1 MAAKTISISDA
12 KDANIRVIEEAHVGK
27 QAVHDV
33 IVAMQANRRTGSAHT
48 KTRGEV
54 AATGKKPFR
63 QKGTGRARQGGNAN
77 PIHRGGGV
85 VFGPR
90 ARDYSKK
97 VPKNVRK
104 LAFSKALTE
113 RISDGDVLSAKTFS
127 VDSGKTK
134 DFISEV
140 TDLAGDDNLRKVL
153 IVGKDFDEMTK
164 RAGRNVKQVLLMSA
178 DEVNTEQLL
187 HYNKIVI
194 LDDAMET
201 LAARTA
207 K

>member
-1 MAAKTISISDA
+1 MAAKSISIADA
-12 KDANIRVIEEAHVGK
+12 KSANIQLIEDSEIGG

-33 IVAMQANRRTGSAHT
+33 IVAMQANRRTGSACT

-63 QKGTGRARQGGNAN
+63 QKGTGRARQGGNAS

-90 ARDYSKK
+90 PRDYSKK
-97 VPKNVRK
+97 VPKNVKR

-113 RISDGDVLSAKTFS
+113 RINSGDVLGASSFS
-127 VDSGKTK
+127 ISDGKTK
-134 DFISEV
+134 SFVNEV
-140 TDLAGDDNLRKVL
+140 IGLAGDARKVL
-153 IVGKDFDEMTK
+153 IVGKEFDELTK

-178 DEVNTEQLL
+178 NEVNTEHLL
-187 HYNKIVI
+187 YHNKIVV

-207 K
+207 R